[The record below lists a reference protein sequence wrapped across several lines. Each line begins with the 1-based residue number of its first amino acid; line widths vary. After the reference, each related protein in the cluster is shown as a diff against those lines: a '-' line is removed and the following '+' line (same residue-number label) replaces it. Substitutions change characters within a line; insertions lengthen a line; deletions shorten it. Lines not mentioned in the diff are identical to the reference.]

1 MSFHQ
6 QQQEKQEGN
15 LSVASGNNNGV
26 NLSNM
31 PSSEGAAS
39 DSRSPSHHNNNN
51 NNNNDNDKDKY
62 FRDENHHRVLWMGDV
77 SRHLT
82 DCYNNHS
89 LTLSLVFNRL
99 MRT

>member
-31 PSSEGAAS
+31 PSSEGAVS
-39 DSRSPSHHNNNN
+39 DSRSPSLNNNN
-51 NNNNDNDKDKY
+51 NNDKY

-77 SRHLT
+77 SRPLIA
-82 DCYNNHS
+82 CFNNHS
-89 LTLSLVFNRL
+89 LMTLSLVFNRL
-99 MRT
+99 MKTWMKTS

>member
-31 PSSEGAAS
+31 PSAEGAVS
-39 DSRSPSHHNNNN
+39 DSRSPSHHNN